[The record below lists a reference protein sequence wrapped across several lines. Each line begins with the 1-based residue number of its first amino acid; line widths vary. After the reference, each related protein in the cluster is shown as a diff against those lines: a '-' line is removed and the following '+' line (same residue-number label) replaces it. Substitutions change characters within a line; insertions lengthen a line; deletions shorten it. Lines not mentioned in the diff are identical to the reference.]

1 MLINEFCLDII
12 IYISSKLEI
21 NILGNFILHDK
32 SIYFHKYTI
41 LKNNQS
47 IIKYLEFDNT
57 TSYYYLIFNNS
68 ISNIFDSSLYN
79 KQHNYNINELY
90 AITNILSY
98 NIAND
103 KINREIAGI
112 YLFNIFIKSKSTN
125 YNYRNIVKSKNKRLA
140 LCCTLFGSIFNYDW
154 EYLNINLYDL
164 FNIINCIVYKN
175 YNKLYD
181 ILYNV
186 KIHKKITP
194 LKTLHIL
201 INYKIDIDYYDDN
214 SYDYDKTCLLKYV
227 IIYILYNYIENIQNY
242 IIDTEFNKLVPI
254 IIYKCYEIKE
264 TISDNKRIPNN
275 LKLLFLKQINNV
287 CNIFTLYNIYVSN

>member
-1 MLINEFCLDII
+1 MHINEFCLDII
-12 IYISSKLEI
+12 IYISSNLDI

-32 SIYFHKYTI
+32 STYFHKYTI
-41 LKNNQS
+41 LKNNKH
-47 IIKYLEFDNT
+47 IIKYLEFDT
-57 TSYYYLIFNNS
+57 TTPYYYMICINN
-68 ISNIFDSSLYN
+68 ISNIFEQFDTSLYN
-79 KQHNYNINELY
+79 NLYHYNIKELY

-98 NIAND
+98 NIVND
-103 KINREIAGI
+103 KINRETAEI
-112 YLFNIFIKSKSTN
+112 YLFNIFIKSKSYN
-125 YNYRNIVKSKNKRLA
+125 YNYGNIVKIKNKRLA
-140 LCCTLFGSIFNYDW
+140 LCCKLFENIFNYEW

-181 ILYNV
+181 ILYNI

-201 INYKIDIDYYDDN
+201 LNYKIDIDYYEEN
-214 SYDYDKTCLLKYV
+214 NNYDKLYLFKYV

-242 IIDTEFNKLVPI
+242 IFDTEFNKLIPV

-264 TISDNKRIPNN
+264 DIRENKKIPNH
-275 LKLLFLKQINNV
+275 LKLLFLKQISKV
-287 CNIFTLYNIYVSN
+287 CNIFAY

>member
-1 MLINEFCLDII
+1 MRINEFCLDII
-12 IYISSKLEI
+12 IYISSNLDI

-41 LKNNQS
+41 LKNNKH
-47 IIKYLEFDNT
+47 IIKYLEFDT
-57 TSYYYLIFNNS
+57 TTPYYYIICNNS
-68 ISNIFDSSLYN
+68 ISNIFEQFNTSLYN
-79 KQHNYNINELY
+79 NLYHYNIKELY

-98 NIAND
+98 NIVND
-103 KINREIAGI
+103 KINRENAEI
-112 YLFNIFIKSKSTN
+112 YLFNIFIKSKGYN
-125 YNYRNIVKSKNKRLA
+125 YNYGNIIKIKNKRLA
-140 LCCTLFGSIFNYDW
+140 LCCKLFENIFNYEW

-181 ILYNV
+181 ILYNI

-201 INYKIDIDYYDDN
+201 LNYKIDIDYYEENNN
-214 SYDYDKTCLLKYV
+214 SDKLYLFKYV

-242 IIDTEFNKLVPI
+242 IINTELNKLIPV

-264 TISDNKRIPNN
+264 DIRENKKIPNN
-275 LKLLFLKQINNV
+275 LRLLFLKQISKV
-287 CNIFTLYNIYVSN
+287 CNIFAY

>member
-1 MLINEFCLDII
+1 MHINEFCLDII
-12 IYISSKLEI
+12 IYISSNLDI

-32 SIYFHKYTI
+32 STYFHKYTI
-41 LKNNQS
+41 LKNNKH
-47 IIKYLEFDNT
+47 IIKYLEFDT
-57 TSYYYLIFNNS
+57 TTPYYYMICINS
-68 ISNIFDSSLYN
+68 ISNIFEQFDTSLYN
-79 KQHNYNINELY
+79 NLYHYNIKELY

-98 NIAND
+98 NIVND
-103 KINREIAGI
+103 KINRETAEI
-112 YLFNIFIKSKSTN
+112 YLFNIFIKSKSYN
-125 YNYRNIVKSKNKRLA
+125 YNYGNIVKIKNKRLA
-140 LCCTLFGSIFNYDW
+140 LCCKLFENIFNYEW

-181 ILYNV
+181 ILYNI

-201 INYKIDIDYYDDN
+201 LNYKIDIDYYEEN
-214 SYDYDKTCLLKYV
+214 NNYDKLYLFKYV

-242 IIDTEFNKLVPI
+242 IFDTEFNKLIPV

-264 TISDNKRIPNN
+264 DIRENKKIPNH
-275 LKLLFLKQINNV
+275 LKLLFLKQISKV
-287 CNIFTLYNIYVSN
+287 CNIFAY

>member
-1 MLINEFCLDII
+1 MHINV
-12 IYISSKLEI
+12 
-21 NILGNFILHDK
+21 LGNFILHDK
-32 SIYFHKYTI
+32 SLYFHKNTI
-41 LKNNQS
+41 LKNNQH

-57 TSYYYLIFNNS
+57 TPYYYIIFNNT
-68 ISNIFDSSLYN
+68 ISNIFEPFDVSLYN
-79 KQHNYNINELY
+79 KPCYYNIKELY

-98 NIAND
+98 NIVND
-103 KINREIAGI
+103 KINREITGI

-125 YNYRNIVKSKNKRLA
+125 YNYGNILKSKNKKLA
-140 LCCTLFGSIFNYDW
+140 LCCKLFGSIFNYEW

-164 FNIINCIVYKN
+164 FNIIYYIVYKN

-186 KIHKKITP
+186 KIHKKIIP
-194 LKTLHIL
+194 LKTLYIL
-201 INYKIDIDYYDDN
+201 INYKIDIDYSDDN
-214 SYDYDKTCLLKYV
+214 RNDYDKTCLLKYV

-264 TISDNKRIPNN
+264 TISNNKRIPNN
-275 LKLLFLKQINNV
+275 LKLLFLKQMSNV
-287 CNIFTLYNIYVSN
+287 CNIFRY

>member
-1 MLINEFCLDII
+1 MHINEFCLDII
-12 IYISSKLEI
+12 IYISSNLDI

-32 SIYFHKYTI
+32 FTYFHKYTI
-41 LKNNQS
+41 LKNNKH
-47 IIKYLEFDNT
+47 IIKYLEFDT
-57 TSYYYLIFNNS
+57 TTPYYYMICINS
-68 ISNIFDSSLYN
+68 ISNIFEQFDTSLYN
-79 KQHNYNINELY
+79 NLYHYNIKELY

-98 NIAND
+98 NIVND
-103 KINREIAGI
+103 KINRETAEI
-112 YLFNIFIKSKSTN
+112 YLFNIFIKSKSYN
-125 YNYRNIVKSKNKRLA
+125 YNYGNIVKIKNKRLA
-140 LCCTLFGSIFNYDW
+140 LCCKLFENIFNYEW

-181 ILYNV
+181 ILYNI

-201 INYKIDIDYYDDN
+201 LNYKIDIDYYEEN
-214 SYDYDKTCLLKYV
+214 NNYDKLYLFKYV

-242 IIDTEFNKLVPI
+242 IFDTEFNKLIPV

-264 TISDNKRIPNN
+264 DIRENKKIPNH
-275 LKLLFLKQINNV
+275 LKLLFLKQISKV
-287 CNIFTLYNIYVSN
+287 CNIFAY